1 MSVSKGYYNRAA
13 KPGFCTQRD
22 NLSGTNRPGVAMY
35 ELRRDVVRRAER
47 TIRATIEGSADYHP
61 RDATLD
67 EVVPVSNGCR
77 GCAVNWT
84 DGNFAGNSQD
94 RQNMNDFDYLE

>member
-1 MSVSKGYYNRAA
+1 MNYAEMSSGALNERYERLSK
-13 KPGFCTQRD
+13 D
-22 NLSGTNRPGVAMY
+22 
-35 ELRRDVVRRAER
+35 RRT
-47 TIRATIEGSADYHP
+47 TIP